1 MTHRPREPSA
11 VLHQW
16 TAEPPPH
23 DVQRAL
29 ARLRHA
35 EDVAHVAVMPDV
47 HLAEDVCVGCVVAT
61 RTALLPSA
69 VGGDI
74 GCGMAAIGFDADAAA
89 IADEA
94 AAAAVLGGLARAVPA
109 LRHPGGLAEHSLPAD
124 LADRPLSTPALES
137 IKRRTAGL
145 QLGTLGRGNHFL
157 ELQADDD
164 DRLWLMVHSGSR
176 GLGQAIRD
184 HHDAAAA
191 RLGGGLHGIPAD
203 SPAGAAYLADMTW
216 ALDYAA
222 RSRERLRERAAEVLW
237 TCLKVQA
244 LPDTA
249 FACHHNFV
257 RREHHGGED
266 LWVHRK
272 GAISARDGEPGVIPG
287 SMGAPSYHVAGR
299 GCADALCSSSHGA
312 GRRMSRG
319 EARRRISRD
328 ALLTQMR
335 GVWFDHRA
343 AEALR
348 DEAPGAYKD
357 IGAVMRAQ
365 RPLTR
370 VVRTLRPVLCFKG
383 T

>member
-1 MTHRPREPSA
+1 MKRTSDTRAA

-16 TAEPPPH
+16 TAAPPPH
-23 DVQRAL
+23 DVQDAL

-35 EDVAHVAVMPDV
+35 EDVARVAVMPDV
-47 HLAEDVCVGCVVAT
+47 HLAEDVCIGTVVAT
-61 RTALLPSA
+61 RTTLLPAA

-74 GCGMAAIGFDADAAA
+74 GCGMAAIAFDADADLL
-89 IADEA
+89 ADEH
-94 AAAAVLGGLARAVPA
+94 AAAAVLDGLTRAVPTQ
-109 LRHPGGLAEHSLPAD
+109 RWPDRQPLPDD
-124 LADRPLSTPALES
+124 LADRPLSDPALEGH
-137 IKRRTAGL
+137 KRRIGGL

-157 ELQADDD
+157 ELQADDAG
-164 DRLWLMVHSGSR
+164 RLWLMVHSGSR

-184 HHDAAAA
+184 HHDARAV
-191 RLGGGLHGIPAD
+191 RLRGGLRGLPAD
-203 SPAGAAYLADMTW
+203 SPEGAAYLTDMAW

-222 RSRERLRERAAEVLW
+222 RNRERLRERAAEVLW

-244 LPDTA
+244 LDATA

-257 RREHHGGED
+257 RRETHDGEA

-272 GAISARDGEPGVIPG
+272 GAISAQDGEPGVIPG
-287 SMGAPSYHVAGR
+287 SMGAPSYHVCGR
-299 GCADALCSSSHGA
+299 GCPASLCSSSHGA
-312 GRRMSRG
+312 GRQMSRV

-328 ALLTQMR
+328 ALVAQMH

-343 AEALR
+343 ADALR

-365 RPLTR
+365 RALTR
-370 VVRTLRPVLCFKG
+370 IVRTLRPVLCFKG
-383 T
+383 A

>member
-1 MTHRPREPSA
+1 MKRTRDEHAA

-16 TAEPPPH
+16 TAAPPPH
-23 DVQRAL
+23 DVKAAL
-29 ARLRHA
+29 ERLRHA
-35 EDVAHVAVMPDV
+35 DDVAHIAVMPDV
-47 HLAEDVCVGCVVAT
+47 HLAEEVCVGCVVAT
-61 RTALLPSA
+61 RTTLIPAA

-74 GCGMAAIGFDADAAA
+74 GCGMAAIGLDADAE
-89 IADEA
+89 IIKSDPH
-94 AAAAVLGGLARAVPA
+94 AAAAVLTGLASAVPA
-109 LRHPGGLAEHSLPAD
+109 VSFPERRPLPDD
-124 LADRPLSTPALES
+124 LADRPLSDPTLEAH
-137 IKRRTAGL
+137 KRRIAGM

-157 ELQADDD
+157 ELQADDE

-184 HHDAAAA
+184 HHDARAE
-191 RLGGGLHGIPAD
+191 RLGGGLRGLLAD
-203 SPAGAAYLADMTW
+203 SPEGAAYLADMQW

-222 RSRERLRERAAEVLW
+222 RNRELLRERAAEVLW
-237 TCLKVQA
+237 TCLKVQVIA
-244 LPDTA
+244 TTA

-257 RREHHGGED
+257 RHETHAGAP

-272 GAISARDGEPGVIPG
+272 GAISAQEGESGVIPG
-287 SMGAPSYHVAGR
+287 SMGAPSYHVRGR
-299 GCADALCSSSHGA
+299 GCAAALCSSSHGA
-312 GRRMSRG
+312 GRQMSRM
-319 EARRRISRD
+319 EARKKISRE
-328 ALLTQMR
+328 ALLAQMH

-370 VVRTLRPVLCFKG
+370 VVRTLRPLLCFKG